1 MAAEALDIAIPL
13 PIDLR
18 RIGRHPTELSH
29 VRRNLEIA
37 PTTRRMRRRR
47 GQRNGMRL
55 PGSGTRAS
63 ACLFGKALLRWPC
76 RSYWRWSLCRVTGET
91 DTTPVGATAKV
102 TQLAFSALTP
112 DNVNVNLMRPIS
124 RWVRRL
130 QWPTCSPNHPG
141 VPGPRI
147 RAHQVA
153 EILFSD

>member
-1 MAAEALDIAIPL
+1 MNPNLQKQILIGLIAGLLVSGIAYLLMGGKRDELAAL
-13 PIDLR
+13 
-18 RIGRHPTELSH
+18 
-29 VRRNLEIA
+29 
-37 PTTRRMRRRR
+37 
-47 GQRNGMRL
+47 
-55 PGSGTRAS
+55 
-63 ACLFGKALLRWPC
+63 
-76 RSYWRWSLCRVTGET
+76 
-91 DTTPVGATAKV
+91 TAKV